1 MLPVVLFLDFDGVL
15 SGEGFV
21 RSERNSRDRGDL
33 RLFDPANLAALDQL
47 CVRLPVTA
55 IIVTSTWRIGRSL
68 AGLRE
73 LLAGEGFERAELI
86 RGVTPDLGAGIRSRA
101 DEINHW
107 IAEQRSPIRP
117 VILDDCELGIREGF
131 FRTDPWVGLTLAI
144 VDQVI
149 AKVRGPS

>member
-21 RSERNSRDRGDL
+21 RSERNLHDSRRI
-33 RLFDPANLAALDQL
+33 FDPANLAALDQL
-47 CVRLPVTA
+47 CERLPVTA
-55 IIVTSTWRIGRSL
+55 IVVTSTWRIGRSL

-86 RGVTPDLGAGIRSRA
+86 RGVTPDLGAGVRSRA

-107 IAEQRSPIRP
+107 IAEQPAPIRP

-149 AKVRGPS
+149 AAVRSRT